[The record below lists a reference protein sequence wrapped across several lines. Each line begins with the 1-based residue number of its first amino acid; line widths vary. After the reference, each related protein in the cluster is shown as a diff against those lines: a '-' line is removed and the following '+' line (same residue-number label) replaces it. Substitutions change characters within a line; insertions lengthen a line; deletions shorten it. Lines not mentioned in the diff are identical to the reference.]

1 MVPVL
6 YIRSLIFNIAFYLV
20 LIVFLIGGLPV
31 FLLPRR
37 PAIRAM
43 QLWCKTS
50 FVLMRVIAG
59 VSVEI
64 RGRQHLTPGAILVA
78 SKHQS
83 LWETFALLTL
93 FDDPAI
99 VLKKELTY
107 IPLFGWFTLKLR
119 LVTVDRNAGSSALK
133 HLIRQANQARDDR
146 RQIIIFPEGTRK
158 APDADPDYKSGVA
171 ALYNALKIPCLPIA
185 LNSGLYWP
193 RRSFLRYP
201 GTIILEIL
209 PPIAAG
215 ETRRKFMDEL
225 ETTIEEA
232 TTRLVAEGRDRDFK

>member
-1 MVPVL
+1 
-6 YIRSLIFNIAFYLV
+6 
-20 LIVFLIGGLPV
+20 
-31 FLLPRR
+31 
-37 PAIRAM
+37 M
-43 QLWCKTS
+43 QLWARTC
-50 FVLMRVIAG
+50 FILLRVFSGI
-59 VSVEI
+59 SVEI
-64 RGRQHLTPGAILVA
+64 RGREYLVPGAVLVA

-107 IPLFGWFTLKLR
+107 IPLFGWFALKFKL
-119 LVTVDRNAGSSALK
+119 LTVNRNAVSSALR
-133 HLIRQANQARDDR
+133 HLIQQAKRARDDH

-158 APDADPDYKSGVA
+158 APDARPDYKSGVA
-171 ALYNALKIPCLPIA
+171 ALYKSLGIPCIPVA

-193 RRSFLRYP
+193 RRSFLRHS

-209 PPIAAG
+209 PPIEPGAA
-215 ETRRKFMDEL
+215 RKKFMTGL

-232 TTRLVAEGRDRDFK
+232 TARLVAEGRTCDFQ

>member
-6 YIRSLIFNIAFYLV
+6 YIRSLFFNIAFYLV
-20 LIVFLIGGLPV
+20 LIIFLIVSLPV
-31 FLLPRR
+31 FLCSHKYVVAVLHMWGR
-37 PAIRAM
+37 
-43 QLWCKTS
+43 TS
-50 FVLMRVIAG
+50 FILMRLFVGI
-59 VSVEI
+59 SVEI
-64 RGRQHLTPGAILVA
+64 RGREHIIPGALLVA

-107 IPLFGWFTLKLR
+107 IPLFGWFTLKLK
-119 LVTVDRNAGSSALK
+119 LLTVDRSAGSSALR
-133 HLIRQANQARDDR
+133 HLIHQAKSAKDSG

-158 APDADPDYKSGVA
+158 TPGAEPDYKPGVA
-171 ALYNALKIPCLPIA
+171 ALYKSLEISCLPVA

-193 RRSFLRYP
+193 RRSFLRHP
-201 GTIILEIL
+201 GTIIVEFL

-215 ETRRKFMDEL
+215 IARKEFMNRL
-225 ETTIEEA
+225 ETAIEDA
-232 TTRLVAEGRDRDFK
+232 TTRLVTEGRTRDFQ